1 MRVTSKYGRV
11 SVLAFTLGIAVG
23 CASVP
28 HIDPVPAPS
37 PNTTPQ
43 IRGPRGPLTAQE
55 SKALLARSA
64 SEPGDAGLLQRHVAI
79 EQEVSDSAL
88 LSGNRTKI
96 LRDGAASFGAMF
108 SAMKSAV
115 HNINLEYYIF
125 EDIESNGA
133 KLGDLLIAKA
143 KAGVSVNVIYDSF
156 GSAGTPAEFFDSLKA
171 GGVKLVSFNPVNPLE
186 SRTGYAPNDR
196 DHRKILVVDGRT
208 AIVGGVNLSAS
219 YENSAFAKSGAA
231 KGAAGDPWRDT
242 DLQIDGPAVGQL
254 QKLFVDHWKAQKGPA
269 LDLTNMFPAI
279 PVGGT
284 ALVRTLGST
293 PANATPEYYVTLLSA
308 IRNAEKSIMVSTA
321 YFVPTD
327 QEIEDLIGAAKRGVD
342 VRLMLPSKSDSPKAL
357 AVGHSHYSELLA
369 AGVKIFEMQ
378 NFVLHSKTVVID
390 GVWSVIGS
398 SNFDHRS
405 VIFNDEV
412 DVVVLGSDTAQDM
425 EALFQADQ
433 SQAKAINLTAW
444 KKRPFWDRLTEF
456 YAVIWETWL

>member
-1 MRVTSKYGRV
+1 MSLYACSRIMSLTF
-11 SVLAFTLGIAVG
+11 VLGTAAS
-23 CASVP
+23 CAAVP
-28 HIDPVPAPS
+28 HVDPAPT
-37 PNTTPQ
+37 PAAGTVPQ

-55 SKALLARSA
+55 SKALLARSV

-96 LRDGAASFGAMF
+96 LRDGAASFAAMF
-108 SAMKSAV
+108 NAMKSAV

-125 EDIESNGA
+125 EDIESNGTT
-133 KLGDLLIAKA
+133 LGDLLVAKR
-143 KAGVSVNVIYDSF
+143 KAGVDVNVIYDSY
-156 GSAGTPAEFFDSLKA
+156 GSAGTSADFFARLKA
-171 GGVKLVSFNPVNPLE
+171 AGVNFVSFNPINPLE

-208 AIVGGVNLSAS
+208 AIVGGVNLSAA

-231 KGAAGDPWRDT
+231 KEAAGDPWRDT

-254 QKLFVDHWKAQKGPA
+254 QKLFVDHWKDQKGPA
-269 LDLTNMFPAI
+269 LNLANMFPAI

-293 PANATPEYYVTLLSA
+293 PDNSVPQYYVTLLSA
-308 IRNAEKSIMVSTA
+308 IRNAEKSIMVSAA

-327 QEIEDLIGAAKRGVD
+327 QEMEDLIAAAKRGVD
-342 VRLMLPSKSDSPKAL
+342 VRLLLPSNSDSPMAL
-357 AVGHSHYSELLA
+357 AMGHSHYTELLQ
-369 AGVKIFEMQ
+369 AGVKIFEVQ
-378 NFVLHSKTVVID
+378 HLVLHSKTVVID

-405 VIFNDEV
+405 IIFNDEV
-412 DVVVLGSDTAQDM
+412 DVVVLGNDAAQDLESM
-425 EALFQADQ
+425 FQDDQ
-433 SQAKAINLTAW
+433 KRARAIDVATW
-444 KKRPFWDRLTEF
+444 KKRPLLDRLTEV
-456 YAVIWETWL
+456 YAVFWENWL